1 MRRYEYTLKESFY
14 VDSDG
19 EMMRISR
26 VSWNKEPKYYIAN
39 DTVYV
44 LVQASNKCGDIV
56 GLPIYLP
63 ITMSV
68 GDFKDSLIAY
78 EK

>member
-1 MRRYEYTLKESFY
+1 MRRYEYILKEPCY
-14 VDSDG
+14 CYIDG
-19 EMMRISR
+19 NMVKASKVAFEE
-26 VSWNKEPKYYIAN
+26 EPKYYIAN
-39 DTVYV
+39 DTVYI
-44 LVQASNKCGDIV
+44 LFQDSNNVDTIGI
-56 GLPIYLP
+56 PIYLP